1 MLTYAGFD
9 EPVFEGY
16 GDANVARLQ
25 RVRTTYDPSFVSQR
39 LVIGGHKIPLT

>member
-1 MLTYAGFD
+1 MLPYAGFD

-25 RVRTTYDPSFVSQR
+25 RIREMYDPSFVFQR
-39 LVIGGHKIPLT
+39 LVTGGHKVPLT